1 MKIDGIDPL
10 VMDRIKD
17 TAKPVVKEAEKAQPH
32 GGVRHREKAGAG
44 RPAAVERESLSNEL
58 DEGLRKLNDTAEAF
72 NLSLRFHLHRDSDR
86 WMVQVVDMRDNEV
99 IREIP
104 PEKVLNMVAQI
115 QNLIGVLLDERR

>member
-17 TAKPVVKEAEKAQPH
+17 SAKPVIKEAEKAQPQD
-32 GGVRHREKAGAG
+32 RILYRERAGAAL
-44 RPAAVERESLSNEL
+44 PAAVEQETPFDELEDSLQ
-58 DEGLRKLNDTAEAF
+58 KLNDTAEAF
-72 NLSLRFHLHRDSDR
+72 NLSLRFQLHRDSER
-86 WMVQVVDMRDNEV
+86 WMVQVVDIRDNEV
-99 IREIP
+99 IREMP